1 MKETTK
7 LRLES
12 GSFSRTFQERLEELS
27 GQDLFT
33 CYQCGKCSAGCLS
46 AEAMDVP
53 PHAVVRLAWLGQ
65 EEELARLNTYWLCAA
80 CLTCDLRCPK
90 GIDVSRIMEALRVM
104 FLRPREESDE
114 VSPESLSKEMLGR
127 IPQQALVAGLRK
139 YTK

>member
-1 MKETTK
+1 MSETTK
-7 LRLES
+7 LRLDS
-12 GSFSRTFQERLEELS
+12 GSFSSLFQERLAELS

-46 AEAMDVP
+46 AAAMDIA

-65 EEELARLNTYWLCAA
+65 EEELRKINTHWLCAA

-90 GIDVSRIMEALRVM
+90 GIDISRIMEALRVM
-104 FLRPREESDE
+104 FLRPREEPDI
-114 VSPESLSKEMLGR
+114 VSPESLPKEMMKR

>member
-1 MKETTK
+1 MT
-7 LRLES
+7 LRLER
-12 GSFSRTFQERLEELS
+12 GTFTTTFTQRLKELS

-33 CYQCGKCSAGCLS
+33 CYQCGKCSAGCPS
-46 AEAMDVP
+46 ASVMETP

-65 EEELARLNTYWLCAA
+65 EKALRGLNTYWLCAA

-104 FLRPREESDE
+104 FLRPREEPDM
-114 VSPESLSKEMLGR
+114 VAPDSLPKDMLSR

>member
-1 MKETTK
+1 MKLVLERGDFTK
-7 LRLES
+7 
-12 GSFSRTFQERLEELS
+12 TFHERLKELS

-33 CYQCGKCSAGCLS
+33 CYQCGKCSAGCPS
-46 AEAMDVP
+46 GAAMDAP
-53 PHAVVRLAWLGQ
+53 PHAVIRLAWLGQ
-65 EEELARLNTYWLCAA
+65 EEELMRLNSYWLCAA

-104 FLRPREESDE
+104 FLRPREEPDM
-114 VSPESLSKEMLGR
+114 VAPESLPKDMLSR